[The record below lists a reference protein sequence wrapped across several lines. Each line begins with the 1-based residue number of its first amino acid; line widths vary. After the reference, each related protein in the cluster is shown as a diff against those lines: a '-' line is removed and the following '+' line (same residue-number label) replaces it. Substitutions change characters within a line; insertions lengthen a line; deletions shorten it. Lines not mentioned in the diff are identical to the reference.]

1 MQNRY
6 VVALIAGCAAV
17 VGGLTV
23 WVFQGHHVYLRAE
36 GLSYAELA
44 AVLLGVASLM
54 VGIIGIGVAIL
65 AIWGF
70 KYFKQ
75 IAVSEAQK
83 KVATELGSGESQRLI
98 EETARSTATSKVE
111 MELVRGD
118 ARKILESEVA
128 RAIATALANG
138 GLAGAELADSRR
150 EEQAKY
156 PELDEDEPGGE
167 DE

>member
-1 MQNRY
+1 MPRISA
-6 VVALIAGCAAV
+6 VALISVCSAIL
-17 VGGLTV
+17 GGLIV
-23 WVFQGHHVYLRAE
+23 WGAQGHYISLRPE
-36 GLSYAELA
+36 GLTYAELA

-54 VGIIGIGVAIL
+54 VGVIGIGVAIL

-75 IAVSEAQK
+75 IAVSEAQR
-83 KVATELGSGESQRLI
+83 KVSADLDAGESKRLI
-98 EETARSTATSKVE
+98 EETARSTAAVKVE
-111 MELVRGD
+111 QELVQGE

-138 GLAGAELADSRR
+138 GIAGAELADSRR

-156 PELDEDEPGGE
+156 PELDEAGE
-167 DE
+167 EDGH